1 MSREQK
7 EAWFIV
13 GAFGLAVAVV
23 LTIIPLAGIKFAPA
37 GFAVFGLGGF
47 APLVFRK
54 KPRLDQVEMDERDKK
69 IAKTA
74 TLGGA
79 MISYVT
85 FIAACMVPWFVYKA
99 LGRKVISIHVLPN
112 IVFIGAMVFF
122 LFRSITLLVLYGREP
137 RHGED

>member
-37 GFAVFGLGGF
+37 GFAVFGLG
-47 APLVFRK
+47 ALACLVFRK
-54 KPRLDQVEMDERDKK
+54 KRRAGEVDLDERDRM
-69 IAKTA
+69 IASRAKEA
-74 TLGGA
+74 GA
-79 MISYVT
+79 IISYVA
-85 FIAACMVPWFVYKA
+85 FIAACIVPWFVYKA

-112 IVFIGAMVFF
+112 IVFIGVMIFF
-122 LFRSITLLVLYGREP
+122 LFRSITLLALYGREP
-137 RHGED
+137 RHGEE